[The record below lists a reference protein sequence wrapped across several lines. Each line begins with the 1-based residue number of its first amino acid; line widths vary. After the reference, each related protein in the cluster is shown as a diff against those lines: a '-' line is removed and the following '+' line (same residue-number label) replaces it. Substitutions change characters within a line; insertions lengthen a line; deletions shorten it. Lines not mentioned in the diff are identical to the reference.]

1 MASIDYFEIFVAFF
15 CLAIWVFLRDGYR
28 RPLKVPLLGMLPS
41 LFLHVHKIHDRCAAV
56 LSLHGGTFLLKGPW
70 FTNMDILATV
80 DPQNVHYIMSGNFEN
95 FPKGKEFK
103 KIFDVLGDGIFN
115 SDLDLWKNQRKLARA
130 LIIHQRFHK
139 FLVRTSWNKV
149 EKGLIPVLEL
159 AAERGGVVD
168 LQDVFQRLTFDTTCT
183 LVTGYDPGCLSVD
196 FPDVPFSKAMDDA
209 EEVIFIRHLL
219 PESLWKLQ
227 QWLGIGPEKKLSRAC
242 EILDQ
247 VIGKYITMKR
257 QELNLSHKKQNLSL
271 QEPTQSQ
278 NSSSQGLTQSEEK
291 QNLSSQGFTQSIE
304 KQNFSSQRPTQSA
317 KKQNFGFTQSD
328 EQQNLSSQRPTQSDQ
343 KLNSSSQE
351 PIESEEEGHDL
362 LTSYINNNEGETT
375 MGLKFDDKFLRDTI
389 LNLMIAGRD
398 TTSSALTWFIWLV
411 STHPEV
417 EKNIRDELFNAVK
430 ADPQKF
436 RLFKAEELKN
446 LVYLHAA
453 LCESLRLYP
462 PVPFQHKSPLHTDIL
477 PSGHKVSPNTRLM
490 FSLYAMGRMQF
501 IWGKDAKEFKPER
514 WISERGTVKHEPS
527 YKFLAFNAGPR
538 TCLGKEVAFTQMKAV
553 AAAIIHNYHVRA
565 VENHDASPNVSI
577 ILYMKHGLKVRV
589 QRRWT
594 Y

>member
-1 MASIDYFEIFVAFF
+1 
-15 CLAIWVFLRDGYR
+15 
-28 RPLKVPLLGMLPS
+28 
-41 LFLHVHKIHDRCAAV
+41 
-56 LSLHGGTFLLKGPW
+56 
-70 FTNMDILATV
+70 MDILATV

-149 EKGLIPVLEL
+149 EKGLIPVLEF

-257 QELNLSHKKQNLSL
+257 QE
-271 QEPTQSQ
+271 
-278 NSSSQGLTQSEEK
+278 
-291 QNLSSQGFTQSIE
+291 
-304 KQNFSSQRPTQSA
+304 
-317 KKQNFGFTQSD
+317 
-328 EQQNLSSQRPTQSDQ
+328 
-343 KLNSSSQE
+343 KLNSSSQG
-351 PIESEEEGHDL
+351 PTQFDDEGHDL
-362 LTSYINNNEGETT
+362 LTSYINTGGETT

-417 EKNIRDELFNAVK
+417 ENNIRDELSNAVES
-430 ADPQKF
+430 PQKF
-436 RLFKAEELKN
+436 SLFKSEDLKN

-477 PSGHKVSPNTRLM
+477 PSGHKVSPNTRLV

-501 IWGKDAKEFKPER
+501 IWGKDARKFKPER

-594 Y
+594 

>member
-1 MASIDYFEIFVAFF
+1 MASMDYFEIFVAFF
-15 CLAIWVFLRDGYR
+15 CLIIYWVIIRDGYR
-28 RPLKVPLLGMLPS
+28 KPLQMPFLGMLPS

-56 LSLHGGTFLLKGPW
+56 LSYHGGTFLLKGPR
-70 FTNMDILATV
+70 FTNLDILATV
-80 DPQNVHYIMSGNFEN
+80 DPANVHYIMSANFEN

-130 LIIHQRFHK
+130 LIIHQRFHR

-149 EKGLIPVLEL
+149 EKGLIPVLEFV
-159 AAERGGVVD
+159 AENGSVVD
-168 LQDVFQRLTFDTTCT
+168 LQDVFQRFTFDTTCT

-209 EEVIFIRHLL
+209 EEVLFLRHLL
-219 PESLWKLQ
+219 PEGLWKLQ
-227 QWLGIGPEKKLSRAC
+227 QWLGIGPEKKLSRAW

-257 QELNLSHKKQNLSL
+257 QELIQNGG
-271 QEPTQSQ
+271 QSDDT
-278 NSSSQGLTQSEEK
+278 NDEQGL
-291 QNLSSQGFTQSIE
+291 
-304 KQNFSSQRPTQSA
+304 
-317 KKQNFGFTQSD
+317 
-328 EQQNLSSQRPTQSDQ
+328 
-343 KLNSSSQE
+343 
-351 PIESEEEGHDL
+351 DL
-362 LTSYINNNEGETT
+362 LTSYIHNNDGETT
-375 MGLKFDDKFLRDTI
+375 TGLKFDDKFLRDTI

-417 EKNIRDELFNAVK
+417 EKKIRNELINAVNPPEE
-430 ADPQKF
+430 AQKW

-462 PVPFQHKSPLHTDIL
+462 PVPFQHKSPHKTDIL
-477 PSGHKVSPNTRLM
+477 PSGHKITPKTRLM

-514 WISERGTVKHEPS
+514 WISERGTIKHEPS

-553 AAAIIHNYHVRA
+553 AAAIIHNYHVR
-565 VENHDASPNVSI
+565 VLENHNAAPNVSI
-577 ILYMKHGLKVRV
+577 ILYMKHGLKVQV
-589 QRRWT
+589 KKRWT
-594 Y
+594 

>member
-1 MASIDYFEIFVAFF
+1 MKLEKTSRTTSIITCAMASIDYFEIFVAFF
-15 CLAIWVFLRDGYR
+15 CLVIWIILRDGYR
-28 RPLKVPLLGMLPS
+28 RPLKVPLFGMLPS
-41 LFLHVHKIHDRCAAV
+41 LFLHVRKIHDRCAAV

-70 FTNMDILATV
+70 FTNLDILITV
-80 DPQNVHYIMSGNFEN
+80 DPANVHYIMSGNFEN

-130 LIIHQRFHK
+130 LIIHQRFHRY
-139 FLVRTSWNKV
+139 LVRTSWNKV
-149 EKGLIPVLEL
+149 EKGLIPVLEF
-159 AAERGGVVD
+159 AAGERGGVVD
-168 LQDVFQRLTFDTTCT
+168 LQDVFQRFTFDTTCT

-209 EEVIFIRHLL
+209 EEVLFIRHLL

-257 QELNLSHKKQNLSL
+257 QELILTYKNQNPDNDIND
-271 QEPTQSQ
+271 E
-278 NSSSQGLTQSEEK
+278 N
-291 QNLSSQGFTQSIE
+291 GF
-304 KQNFSSQRPTQSA
+304 
-317 KKQNFGFTQSD
+317 
-328 EQQNLSSQRPTQSDQ
+328 
-343 KLNSSSQE
+343 
-351 PIESEEEGHDL
+351 DL
-362 LTSYINNNEGETT
+362 LTSYINNNDGETT

-417 EKNIRDELFNAVK
+417 EKNIRDELLTAVNSGE
-430 ADPQKF
+430 DPKKF

-462 PVPFQHKSPLHTDIL
+462 PVPFQHKSPLQTDIL
-477 PSGHKVSPNTRLM
+477 PSGHKVSPDTRLM

-514 WISERGTVKHEPS
+514 WINWERGAVKHEPS

-565 VENHDASPNVSI
+565 VKNHDASPNVSI

-594 Y
+594 